1 MPYSE
6 LLYSVGEAV
15 ATVTLNRPD
24 RLNAWTWTMEQ
35 EFMDALRSASSDPA
49 VRAIVLTGAGRG
61 FCAGADMSLLES
73 LTAQGRPEGGHQH
86 PVVDFPGSRKQ
97 RYSWLLNIEKP
108 LIAAINGP
116 AVGLGFII
124 PLYCDI
130 RLASSSAKFSTIFA
144 KRGLIAEYGLAW
156 LLPHITGLGAALE
169 LLITGR
175 TFNAEE
181 ALRLGLVH
189 QVIPEAGFA
198 AQAQDYAAA
207 IAASVSPRSV
217 AVMKR
222 QLYAALE
229 EPLDA
234 AISRAFG
241 EMLSSL
247 KSEDFKE
254 GVSHF
259 LEKRPAKFTGR

>member
-6 LLYSVGEAV
+6 LLYSISGQV

-24 RLNAWTWTMEQ
+24 KLNAWTWNMER
-35 EFMDALRSASSDPA
+35 ELMDALRLASADPA

-61 FCAGADMSLLES
+61 FCAGADMALLHS
-73 LTAQGRPEGGHQH
+73 LTAEGRPEGGHEH
-86 PVVDFPGSRKQ
+86 PEVDFPGPRKH

-124 PLYCDI
+124 PLYCDL

-156 LLPHITGLGAALE
+156 LLPHIAGLGAALD
-169 LLITGR
+169 LLLTGR
-175 TFNAEE
+175 TFDAEE
-181 ALRLGLVH
+181 ALRLGVVQRVLPAEDFAVQAH
-189 QVIPEAGFA
+189 AFA
-198 AQAQDYAAA
+198 AHLAAC
-207 IAASVSPRSV
+207 VSPRSV
-217 AVMKR
+217 AVIKR

-229 EPLDA
+229 QPLGASIA
-234 AISRAFG
+234 AAFD
-241 EMLSSL
+241 EMLASL
-247 KSEDFKE
+247 KCQDFKE
-254 GVSHF
+254 GVNHF
-259 LEKRPAKFTGR
+259 LEKRSPNFTGK